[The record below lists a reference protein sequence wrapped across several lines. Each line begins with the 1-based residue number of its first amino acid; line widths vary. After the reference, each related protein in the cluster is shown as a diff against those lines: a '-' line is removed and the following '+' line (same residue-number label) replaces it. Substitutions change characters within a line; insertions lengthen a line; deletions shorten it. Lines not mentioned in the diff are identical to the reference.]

1 MNILANGMAVY
12 HHLVRAGSRVTLL
25 DSYAEPQCLIG
36 QLRAVEWRMTSIQT
50 KQTPLEVLVVSQLAA
65 IKKQERALK
74 NRITSIPSSETA
86 VTAYEI
92 SALQTRMDRLNRM
105 IDAMSLTWGP
115 TTFSSDSQA
124 AA

>member
-1 MNILANGMAVY
+1 
-12 HHLVRAGSRVTLL
+12 
-25 DSYAEPQCLIG
+25 
-36 QLRAVEWRMTSIQT
+36 MTSIQT

-105 IDAMSLTWGP
+105 IDAMSLSWGP
-115 TTFSSDSQA
+115 TTFNSESQA